1 MTGEKEGRYSDA
13 ERRQYEASLKE
24 YWDYTSTLDTAYG
37 KGMKEGMEKG
47 IAKGKE
53 EGMAEG
59 MVKGKE
65 EGMAEATRSTALKMK
80 MRGFTLEEISAITS
94 LPVDEIEKL

>member
-13 ERRQYEASLKE
+13 ERRQCEASLKE

-53 EGMAEG
+53 EGMAE
-59 MVKGKE
+59 
-65 EGMAEATRSTALKMK
+65 ATRSTALKMK
-80 MRGFTLEEISAITS
+80 MRGFTLDEISAITS

>member
-1 MTGEKEGRYSDA
+1 M
-13 ERRQYEASLKE
+13 
-24 YWDYTSTLDTAYG
+24 DTAYG

-59 MVKGKE
+59 IAKGKEEGMAEGMAKGKE